1 MRMILQK
8 AVKSVAKMVYT
19 IDCTAP
25 AEDKIFDVIAFVCLT
40 LCIPSLFV
48 FYATVTVMKPQR
60 TAGAIPAPAHQGE
73 RACWCARQG
82 GERAP

>member
-25 AEDKIFDVIAFVCLT
+25 AEDKIFDVIAFVCFT
-40 LCIPSLFV
+40 PASPPFSV
-48 FYATVTVMKPQR
+48 FMQQSP
-60 TAGAIPAPAHQGE
+60 
-73 RACWCARQG
+73 
-82 GERAP
+82 